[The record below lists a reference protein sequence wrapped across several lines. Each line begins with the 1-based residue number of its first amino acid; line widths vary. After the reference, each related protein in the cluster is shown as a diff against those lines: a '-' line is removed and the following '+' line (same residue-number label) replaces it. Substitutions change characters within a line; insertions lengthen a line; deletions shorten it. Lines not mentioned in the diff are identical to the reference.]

1 MIQQTLGQ
9 CLPHTSAHKGTT
21 SLTSNFVSASDSLCL
36 FASSTQC
43 LQLSIAQAQNYTVL
57 HNMCLRE
64 FRTDFLPSA
73 LSSCCNV
80 GTSRALYNAD
90 GPLKLYGENAKYA
103 AIAKEV
109 ESIDGVVTHGLFVDV
124 AQSAAMFTSEGVQ
137 WFDATVAEVQD
148 SL

>member
-1 MIQQTLGQ
+1 M
-9 CLPHTSAHKGTT
+9 
-21 SLTSNFVSASDSLCL
+21 
-36 FASSTQC
+36 
-43 LQLSIAQAQNYTVL
+43 
-57 HNMCLRE
+57 
-64 FRTDFLPSA
+64 
-73 LSSCCNV
+73 
-80 GTSRALYNAD
+80 
-90 GPLKLYGENAKYA
+90 KLYGENAKYA